1 MEVLKKFRKGLNM
14 TQKLFAKSIGVSES
28 LYIKIELGIRK
39 PSRNFIS
46 KLKSKYPE
54 INTNVF
60 FLDKNCTKR
69 AKQTVQSNLKNEILS
84 YSQIE
89 ED

>member
-60 FLDKNCTKR
+60 FLVQKLHETC
-69 AKQTVQSNLKNEILS
+69 KQTVQR
-84 YSQIE
+84 
-89 ED
+89 

>member
-60 FLDKNCTKR
+60 FFGQKLHETCKTNSTK
-69 AKQTVQSNLKNEILS
+69 
-84 YSQIE
+84 
-89 ED
+89 